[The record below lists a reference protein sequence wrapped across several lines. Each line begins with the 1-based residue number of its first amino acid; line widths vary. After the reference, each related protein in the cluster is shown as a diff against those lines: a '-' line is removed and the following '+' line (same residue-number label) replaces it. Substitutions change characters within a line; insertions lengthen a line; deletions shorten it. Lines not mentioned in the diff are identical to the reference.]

1 MYMNRMLSRL
11 ILGVSFVLVMT
22 AAAAAQS
29 PSGSVSFESAEGS
42 TMGDTQWTGC
52 TLLFKGKLHA
62 CTISGLSSPVT
73 GLARVSG
80 MVYGLKKM
88 GNFAGTYKAAGD
100 EFALGSGHLTVKNQH
115 GVKMVLSAFSQ
126 LAELQTAEQG
136 IEIKLKEEGK
146 KAK

>member
-1 MYMNRMLSRL
+1 MYTNRMLSRL
-11 ILGVSFVLVMT
+11 ILGVTLVLVM
-22 AAAAAQS
+22 AVAAAAQS
-29 PSGSVSFESAEGS
+29 PSGSVYFESAEGS

-62 CTISGLSSPVT
+62 CTMTGLSAPIT

-80 MVYGLKKM
+80 MVYDLKKM
-88 GNFAGTYKAAGD
+88 EDFAGTYKAAGD
-100 EFALGSGHLTVKNQH
+100 EFSLGSGHLTVKNQH

-126 LAELQTAEQG
+126 LAELQTTDKG

-146 KAK
+146 KAQ